1 MTGRALKCVMVTNYF
16 PGAHGGIAVSAN
28 TIASGLAIRGIQFEW
43 FASGDPGPH
52 DSFAQGITP
61 RPVSALNTI
70 QTMTGAPV
78 PLWSPR
84 GYLELNHAIHRSDV
98 VFIHDCLYASSIAAW
113 ILAKWHRRPV
123 LLIQHIA
130 EIPFNLAPLRW
141 FVRVCYR
148 TIGRAMLEGS
158 DRVIFPA
165 DNIKKYFMSKFPGL
179 RKGKLIRHGID
190 TKVFRIPDEPVL
202 NDLAIRP
209 RMLFVGR
216 FIHRKG
222 LDIMRNLARDF
233 PECDWVFA
241 GEGVDDPSRW
251 GLANVTNLGPQ
262 DRTSLA
268 TQYARSDLLVLP
280 SASEAFPLVVQEALA
295 CGTTVLIPQDIL
307 AGDPAASGVVMTAER
322 SPGGFAAAINA
333 FLCQRRELTSMEARQ
348 SRMNFATQ
356 RWPIQHCIDEWEK
369 EFRALC

>member
-1 MTGRALKCVMVTNYF
+1 
-16 PGAHGGIAVSAN
+16 
-28 TIASGLAIRGIQFEW
+28 
-43 FASGDPGPH
+43 
-52 DSFAQGITP
+52 
-61 RPVSALNTI
+61 
-70 QTMTGAPV
+70 
-78 PLWSPR
+78 
-84 GYLELNHAIHRSDV
+84 
-98 VFIHDCLYASSIAAW
+98 
-113 ILAKWHRRPV
+113 
-123 LLIQHIA
+123 
-130 EIPFNLAPLRW
+130 
-141 FVRVCYR
+141 
-148 TIGRAMLEGS
+148 MLEGS

-190 TKVFRIPDEPVL
+190 TKIFRIPDEPVL

-209 RMLFVGR
+209 RILFVGR

-222 LDIMRNLARDF
+222 LDIMRNLVRDF